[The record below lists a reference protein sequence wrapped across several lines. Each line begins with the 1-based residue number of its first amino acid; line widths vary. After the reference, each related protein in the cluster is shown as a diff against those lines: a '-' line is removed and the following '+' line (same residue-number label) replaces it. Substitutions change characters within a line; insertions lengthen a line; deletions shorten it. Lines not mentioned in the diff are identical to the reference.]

1 MLARHSRRAP
11 PSWSSPPWPLI
22 AVVFLHVAVC
32 AASSCRRLCR
42 GRRARRAW
50 KSRVT
55 GPAGRERRCACGSLC
70 TVPRLT
76 AIAYFE
82 GTKSGPVRR
91 DAGRIRAEFLGLHS
105 DAARRLR
112 NGSLSAR
119 RRRWGRWP
127 LSRASGL
134 PRTAIAPVAVAS
146 HAQLRGASAVA
157 PLRIRRARM
166 RTSRSKGHQP
176 SAPRRCARDNGAV
189 RVQFFSPADNQARSE
204 RFRRCKVAPPEQQK
218 SCSGRATLHLRNVQV
233 PKVQG
238 CTSGTRFLLFRTCNL
253 APSEQPLL
261 MPFSPS
267 SPLAPV
273 SPRPVLPFAQFQPP
287 RPLLLSPLARLPSRG
302 SGAAFSPTSPF
313 PQPRR
318 LPPRPR
324 RPRAPAPAL
333 QQARAHAGDQPSSP
347 RALLGRGCRINWR
360 IRATGPSRFASR
372 PSGASTLTS
381 SASTLTIGGA
391 RASFLT
397 TSTR

>member
-42 GRRARRAW
+42 GRRAWRAW

-82 GTKSGPVRR
+82 GTKSGLVRR
-91 DAGRIRAEFLGLHS
+91 DAGRIRAEG
-105 DAARRLR
+105 DGRW
-112 NGSLSAR
+112 GIWPLSRGGDGAGGDG
-119 RRRWGRWP
+119 RWGRWP

-218 SCSGRATLHLRNVQV
+218 SCSGRATLHLRKCSDRAWLSAGLKNW
-233 PKVQG
+233 
-238 CTSGTRFLLFRTCNL
+238 TLT
-253 APSEQPLL
+253 AP
-261 MPFSPS
+261 
-267 SPLAPV
+267 
-273 SPRPVLPFAQFQPP
+273 
-287 RPLLLSPLARLPSRG
+287 LS
-302 SGAAFSPTSPF
+302 
-313 PQPRR
+313 
-318 LPPRPR
+318 
-324 RPRAPAPAL
+324 
-333 QQARAHAGDQPSSP
+333 RAHQR
-347 RALLGRGCRINWR
+347 RALG
-360 IRATGPSRFASR
+360 
-372 PSGASTLTS
+372 
-381 SASTLTIGGA
+381 
-391 RASFLT
+391 
-397 TSTR
+397 

>member
-82 GTKSGPVRR
+82 GTKSGLVRR
-91 DAGRIRAEFLGLHS
+91 DAGRIRAEG
-105 DAARRLR
+105 DGRW
-112 NGSLSAR
+112 GIWPLSRGGDGAGGDG
-119 RRRWGRWP
+119 RWGRWP

-176 SAPRRCARDNGAV
+176 SARRWCARDNGAV

-218 SCSGRATLHLRNVQV
+218 SCSGRATLHLRN
-233 PKVQG
+233 
-238 CTSGTRFLLFRTCNL
+238 
-253 APSEQPLL
+253 
-261 MPFSPS
+261 SPS
-267 SPLAPV
+267 LCPS
-273 SPRPVLPFAQFQPP
+273 
-287 RPLLLSPLARLPSRG
+287 RPLLPSPLSPLAQFSPSR
-302 SGAAFSPTSPF
+302 SSSLPAPFSSPL
-313 PQPRR
+313 
-318 LPPRPR
+318 LPASLPEVQAPPSRPPPLSR
-324 RPRAPAPAL
+324 SREGCPLARDAPAL
-333 QQARAHAGDQPSSP
+333 PPPRSSRPGHTQAISQARP
-347 RALLGRGCRINWR
+347 GRCWGED
-360 IRATGPSRFASR
+360 AA
-372 PSGASTLTS
+372 
-381 SASTLTIGGA
+381 
-391 RASFLT
+391 
-397 TSTR
+397 